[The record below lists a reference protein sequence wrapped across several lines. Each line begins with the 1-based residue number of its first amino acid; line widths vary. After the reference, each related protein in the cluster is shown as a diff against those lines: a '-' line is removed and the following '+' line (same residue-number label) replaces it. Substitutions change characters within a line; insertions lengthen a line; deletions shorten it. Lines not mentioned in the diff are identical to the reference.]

1 MKYTIQRTT
10 RFDKDLKLA
19 AKQGKDLTKLQIV
32 IDKLA
37 NGDKLDDKHRDHAL
51 IGNYSGCRE
60 CHVSPDWLL
69 VYKIDGDK
77 LVLLL
82 YRLGS
87 HSELFDA

>member
-1 MKYTIQRTT
+1 MKYTIQRTN

-19 AKQGKDLTKLQIV
+19 AKQGKDLSRLQVV

-37 NGDKLDDKHRDHAL
+37 SGEKLDERYRDHAL
-51 IGNYSGCRE
+51 IGNYGGCRE
-60 CHVSPDWLL
+60 CHVTPDWLL

-87 HSELFDA
+87 HSELFDE